1 MILINFDYQLSM
13 DGLNICISYNLYVS
27 HLIDN
32 DMNGASVNYNCQ
44 FNNIVDRDLKK
55 SRFFKQKTK
64 SYAHEL
70 YKWTFTILD
79 HDDHDQ

>member
-1 MILINFDYQLSM
+1 
-13 DGLNICISYNLYVS
+13 
-27 HLIDN
+27 
-32 DMNGASVNYNCQ
+32 MNGASVNYNCQ

-64 SYAHEL
+64 SYAHEF